1 MTRSPS
7 TTAAPPTGAKVGA
20 NPAPTPTGHAAAGAA
35 HALHTGPFARF
46 GPPLFYLAVTLLFL
60 FPLPLRLD
68 RAVIRVKSND
78 VWEHLWW
85 VWWVREALTNGQTPY
100 VTDRLFH
107 PTGAPLY
114 LMGMDMVTAVLSIP
128 FQGPLGLV
136 LTYNLLTIAATT
148 FGAYAMYLLALEV
161 VGSRPGALVA
171 GAVFGYLPL
180 LSSVTNMGQMEYTN
194 IGFVPLTILFLW
206 RLRRDGRARTVALGG
221 VALALAVY
229 SSWYQGL
236 FLFLFTALFV
246 TYEAVS
252 LAWRRRWRRLG
263 AFLPRVAAWGA
274 LAAVLV
280 APGLLPAVRL
290 AATSDF
296 AETPRAAIALSSLN
310 VLDPFK
316 LNALNPLLGGGI
328 ERLSYAMG
336 YVATALAL
344 LGLRRA
350 GRRARFWVLT
360 VAVFL
365 ALALGPFLLVGDR
378 RWDLPFLPYNLLY
391 ALPLGNIARA
401 PVRFLFLVAIAQ
413 AILAAWGVVWLRE
426 RFGRERSLSATGTTG
441 PVLGRANLVVTLA
454 LALVLL
460 EWLPAP
466 RTLAGTAIHPFYR
479 SIADGP
485 PGAVYSLPYDTVT
498 PAMYWSTAHGRP
510 IVGGYISRHVPY
522 PLLDSVP
529 VIEQLYVRTDAA
541 LKELTESDIVDQP
554 AFAERGVELFAAYGI
569 RYVVLHRGVVTPPET
584 ARLDAAL
591 TRLLPP
597 SAVVW
602 DDERL
607 RAYRI
612 PDRQAGGVVAG
623 FGSGWHAMERRND
636 TGQRFRWTK
645 GDAAM
650 SLTLLDA
657 APRTARFT
665 ATTFSYQRPTTVD
678 VLLDDRVVATLS
690 VGLAPQTIA
699 LDLPLRPG
707 YNGLR
712 FRAREGPLRPADVT
726 GARDDRVLSFA
737 LSEVKLVLP

>member
-1 MTRSPS
+1 MTGSPS
-7 TTAAPPTGAKVGA
+7 SSAATPLVDEELAL
-20 NPAPTPTGHAAAGAA
+20 PTPVRTALPATLTA
-35 HALHTGPFARF
+35 HDTTTGPFARF
-46 GPPLFYLAVTLLFL
+46 GPPLLYLAVTLLFL
-60 FPLPLRLD
+60 FPLPLRLSS
-68 RAVIRVKSND
+68 AVIRVKSND

-85 VWWVREALTNGQTPY
+85 VWWVREALTSGQTPY

-128 FQGPLGLV
+128 FQGSLGLV

-171 GAVFGYLPL
+171 GAVFGYMPL

-221 VALALAVY
+221 VALALAIY

-236 FLFLFTALFV
+236 FLLLFTLLFV
-246 TYEAVS
+246 AYETIS
-252 LAWRRRWRRLG
+252 LGWRRRWRPLR
-263 AFLPRVAAWGA
+263 AFLLRVAAWGA

-316 LNALNPLLGGGI
+316 PNALNPLLGGGT

-350 GRRARFWVLT
+350 GRRTRFWVLT
-360 VAVFL
+360 IAVFL

-401 PVRFLFLVAIAQ
+401 PVRFLFLVSIAQ

-426 RFGRERSLSATGTTG
+426 RFGHERTRSTPRGIG
-441 PVLGRANLVVTLA
+441 PLLGRANLVVALA
-454 LALVLL
+454 LALALL

-466 RTLAGTAIHPFYR
+466 RTLASTAVHPFFP
-479 SIADGP
+479 SITGEP
-485 PGAVYSLPYDTVT
+485 PGAVYHLPYDTVT
-498 PAMYWSTAHGRP
+498 PAMYWSTAHRRP

-541 LKELTESDIVDQP
+541 LKELTEPDIVDQP
-554 AFAERGVELFAAYGI
+554 AFVERGVEMLAAYGI

-597 SAVVW
+597 SAIVW
-602 DDERL
+602 DDGEL

-612 PDRQAGGVVAG
+612 PDRQSSGVVAG
-623 FGSGWHAMERRND
+623 FGSGWHAMERRDDN
-636 TGQRFRWTK
+636 GQRFRWTK

-657 APRTARFT
+657 APRTARLT
-665 ATTFSYQRPTTVD
+665 ATAFSYQRPTTVD
-678 VLLDDRVVATLS
+678 VLLDDRTVATLT

-699 LDLPLRPG
+699 LDLPLDSG

-712 FRAREGPLRPADVT
+712 FRPREAPLRPADLT
-726 GARDDRVLSFA
+726 GARDNRLLSFA
-737 LSEVKLVLP
+737 LADIKIALP